1 MTSLRFALPALAL
14 LAAVSCRPAPETNA
28 VAEDD
33 SAARAAAEA
42 PAADINESLALDQ
55 LAGAQNH
62 MAAPVG
68 YGGIPPADRA
78 LRFVGR
84 WASAEPLCRGETWRF
99 SPDSLETP
107 GEQACTFNDIAPVEG
122 GYDITA
128 QCTAEGRTRAET
140 IRLRFAESAR
150 AMLVEGEGF
159 AGTGLIYCGPVEGD

>member
-1 MTSLRFALPALAL
+1 MTSSRALFLISLVALSA
-14 LAAVSCRPAPETNA
+14 CRQAPESNA

-33 SAARAAAEA
+33 SEARIAAEA

-55 LAGAQNH
+55 LAGAENH
-62 MAAPVG
+62 MAAPEG

-84 WASAEPLCRGETWRF
+84 WASAEPLCRSETWRF
-99 SPDSLETP
+99 SPDGLETP
-107 GEQACTFNDIAPVEG
+107 GEQTCTFSDIAPVEG
-122 GYDITA
+122 GYDVAA
-128 QCTAEGRTRAET
+128 QCTVEGRTRDET

-159 AGTGLIYCGPVEGD
+159 AGTGLIYCGPDEGN